1 MYSQQEREI
10 FEFQDGDGKKRLA
23 DPLAV
28 HRRLSLMLGGEV
40 QKALDQTKSDIPE
53 VAFPA
58 FARLG
63 QATCIAFDLGF
74 PLTADK
80 LGVTEATWLR
90 VLNEWTDW
98 LEKKNPISASS
109 PMSPPAMDRSTNST
123 TPLSSV
129 S

>member
-10 FEFQDGDGKKRLA
+10 FEFQDGDGKTRFA

-28 HRRLSLMLGGEV
+28 HRRLSLMLAGEV
-40 QKALDQTKSDIPE
+40 QKVLDQTKSDIPE
-53 VAFPA
+53 VAFSA

-63 QATCIAFDLGF
+63 HATCMAFDLGS

-80 LGVTEATWLR
+80 PGVTEATWLR

-98 LEKKNPISASS
+98 LEKKNP
-109 PMSPPAMDRSTNST
+109 NSDF
-123 TPLSSV
+123 S
-129 S
+129 